1 MTNLVCGSRSTE
13 SLIVHQPGHA
23 GVFSTYSTAGLLW
36 PQPDRPEPG
45 ILGVKHHQLLAAG
58 SWHARSRLLTRLLT
72 SEKHRV
78 ARFRGSESGTSPT
91 GTLKAIATFGDFAGN
106 MVQHFPGWR
115 ITGDVSISTTMQY
128 RRQDGVRLFSP
139 VTLSTSTRTWQWQIN
154 SQLRECKQKSPFPSL
169 SFSSS
174 LLINSGD

>member
-13 SLIVHQPGHA
+13 SLKVHQPGHA
-23 GVFSTYSTAGLLW
+23 GVFSTYCTAGLLW

-58 SWHARSRLLTRLLT
+58 SWHARSRERLLT

-106 MVQHFPGWR
+106 MVQQFPGWH
-115 ITGDVSISTTMQY
+115 ITGGVSISTTMQY
-128 RRQDGVRLFSP
+128 RRQDGARLFSP
-139 VTLSTSTRTWQWQIN
+139 VTLSTSRRTRQWQIN
-154 SQLRECKQKSPFPSL
+154 IQLRERRQKSPFPSL